1 MAYRLVYDAVR
12 DRPRKAIHVVRVL
25 DAYPGFVE
33 IEEIAERMRHRA
45 LSRHGDQAADVVI
58 VLGDS
63 KNTLRL
69 FGPPDCVTRVRA
81 AMFNA
86 TMSWKPI
93 ELD

>member
-1 MAYRLVYDAVR
+1 
-12 DRPRKAIHVVRVL
+12 
-25 DAYPGFVE
+25 
-33 IEEIAERMRHRA
+33 
-45 LSRHGDQAADVVI
+45 

-63 KNTLRL
+63 KNSLRL
-69 FGPPDCVTRVRA
+69 FGPADCVTRVRA

>member
-1 MAYRLVYDAVR
+1 MAYRLVYDTVR
-12 DRPRKAIHVVRVL
+12 HRPRKAIHVVRVL
-25 DAYPGFVE
+25 DAYPELIE
-33 IEEIAERMRHRA
+33 IEEIADRMRQRA
-45 LSRHGDQAADVVI
+45 LSRHGDQTADVV
-58 VLGDS
+58 VVVGDS

-69 FGPPDCVTRVRA
+69 FGPADCVACVRA